1 MKFSNLPR
9 IYANIKLIESHS
21 LDLPEDKTHY
31 LRTVLRLKSGDYF
44 RIFNGVDGEFI
55 AQITNITKN
64 NLFANVISISRKISL
79 EPQINLAI
87 SIIKNDK
94 MLDAISMAIQLGVT
108 KIIPLIAERSQQ
120 RNINPSKI
128 SKCIIEYTEQSER
141 LVLPI
146 LNPAITLNNFLKQ
159 NPNNPILYANE
170 NEDESNDLLKLRQDI
185 KPNISVLVG
194 PEGGFSS
201 NELQLLASVSNS
213 YSFSLG
219 SSVLRTETAVAAC
232 LAQVRLLLYSKLD

>member
-21 LDLPEDKTHY
+21 LDLPEDKVHY
-31 LRTVLRLKSGDYF
+31 LKTVLRLKSGNYF
-44 RIFNGVDGEFI
+44 RVFNGVDGEFI

-64 NLFANVISISRKISL
+64 NLFANVTSISRKISP

-94 MLDAISMAIQLGVT
+94 MLDAINMAVQLGVT
-108 KIIPLIAERSQQ
+108 KIIPLIADRSQH
-120 RNINPSKI
+120 RNINISKL
-128 SKCIIEYTEQSER
+128 SKCIVEYTEQSER

-146 LNPAITLNNFLKQ
+146 LEQAITLGNFLKQ
-159 NPNNPILYANE
+159 NSNNPILYANE
-170 NEDESNDLLKLRQDI
+170 NEDESNDLLKLRQYI
-185 KPNISVLVG
+185 KPNISVLIG
-194 PEGGFSS
+194 PEGGFSQ
-201 NELQLLASVSNS
+201 NELQLLASVNNC

-219 SSVLRTETAVAAC
+219 ATVLRAETAVAAC
-232 LAQVRLLLYSKLD
+232 LAQVKLFLT